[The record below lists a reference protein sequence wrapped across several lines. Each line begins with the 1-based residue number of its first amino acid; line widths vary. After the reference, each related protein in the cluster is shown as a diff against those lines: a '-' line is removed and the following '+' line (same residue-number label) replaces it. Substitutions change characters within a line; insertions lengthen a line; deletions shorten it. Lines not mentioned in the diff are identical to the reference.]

1 MTANASAAHARKC
14 RFRTCPKKIVSP
26 QTCILEDRQS
36 SIGCLRGRRQGRSL
50 ENPPPPSN
58 GRVERRAELCG
69 LFLAYIFLS
78 QSPPPCRQ
86 PRNTSPIFLPFSLL
100 TSASIFYSFSNP
112 LQTSQSRPK
121 SFKKLPKPS
130 PRPSQNYIKTAS
142 YLATPEILKKYNPP
156 IRNPNF

>member
-1 MTANASAAHARKC
+1 MPENIDFAHA
-14 RFRTCPKKIVSP
+14 PKKSSP

-58 GRVERRAELCG
+58 GRVERRAKFFN

-86 PRNTSPIFLPFSLL
+86 PRSTSGIFCHVSHS
-100 TSASIFYSFSNP
+100 TSASILYSFSNP
-112 LQTSQSRPK
+112 FQASPSHQK
-121 SFKKLPKPS
+121 SSKKLPKPS
-130 PRPSQNYIKTAS
+130 PRPSQNDFKTACH
-142 YLATPEILKKYNPP
+142 LAMPEISKKYDPP
-156 IRNPNF
+156 IRNPHF